1 MELPRHEKVALLVRL
16 VGGVG
21 PAARIAKVSRS
32 TIVNWRKP
40 DANQPI
46 EGLIALAIAAHVS
59 LDWVAG
65 LESQR
70 GVDRHLEAAL
80 SQSAPAS
87 LREAS

>member
-1 MELPRHEKVALLVRL
+1 MPRHEKVALLVRL

-40 DANQPI
+40 EANQPI
-46 EGLIALAIAAHVS
+46 EGLIALATAARVS
-59 LDWVAG
+59 LDWLAG
-65 LESQR
+65 LDGQR
-70 GVDRHLEAAL
+70 AVDRHLEAAL
-80 SQSAPAS
+80 SQTAHTS

>member
-1 MELPRHEKVALLVRL
+1 MRL

-21 PAARIAKVSRS
+21 PAARIAGVSRS

-46 EGLIALAIAAHVS
+46 EGLIALATAARVS

-65 LESQR
+65 LDGQR
-70 GVDRHLEAAL
+70 AVDRHLEAAL
-80 SQSAPAS
+80 SQSGLAT